1 MLMVLTLIA
10 GSHYGAELSRLA
22 EAIGDAAG
30 IPGAPVWLAPGQACD
45 LVFASAGAES
55 VKRAAR
61 AAIGCAAVDT
71 VIQPLAERRKRLL
84 VADLEATIIENEML
98 DELGDFIGLRPQIAA
113 ITRRAMDGD
122 IDFAA
127 ALKKRVALLAGM
139 QDCVL
144 ETAAERIRITPGAR
158 QLIATMRAAGA
169 VTALVSGGFMI
180 FAERVG
186 AELGF
191 DHVIAN
197 RIGISDGRIDG
208 TVTQPI
214 VTGETKRQ
222 TLLALAAE
230 HAIPPALTMAAGDG
244 ANDLPMLT
252 AAGLGIAFH
261 AKPAVASTARW
272 RISHSDL
279 TSLLY
284 IQGYRKDRLIG

>member
-1 MLMVLTLIA
+1 MLTVATLIA
-10 GSHYGAELSRLA
+10 GSCYGAELSSLA
-22 EAIGDAAG
+22 NAIADPAG
-30 IPGAPVWLAPGQACD
+30 IFGGPVWLATGEACD
-45 LVFASAGAES
+45 LIFDSAAAPSAEA
-55 VKRAAR
+55 AAR
-61 AAIGCAAVDT
+61 AAIGGAAIDI

-98 DELGDFIGLRPQIAA
+98 EELGDFIGLRPQIAE

-122 IDFAA
+122 IDFAT
-127 ALKKRVALLAGM
+127 ALERRVALLAGI
-139 QDCVL
+139 QDRVL
-144 ETAAERIRITPGAR
+144 KTAAERIRVAPGAR
-158 QLIATMRAAGA
+158 QLVATMRAAGA
-169 VTALVSGGFMI
+169 ITALVSGGFTI

-197 RIGISDGRIDG
+197 RIGLSDGRVDG
-208 TVTQPI
+208 TVMQPI

-230 HAIPPALTMAAGDG
+230 HEVPPALTMAVGDG
-244 ANDLPMLT
+244 ANDLAMLA
-252 AAGLGIAFH
+252 AAGIGIAFH
-261 AKPAVASTARW
+261 AKPSVASTARW

-284 IQGYRKDRLIG
+284 IQGYRRDDFVP